1 MPDKNLDCKKSAK
14 FNFNSLLT
22 MKKIKK
28 KKVAKKKKPIARK
41 IVVAP
46 MSQEKFDEL
55 MAKIKAI

>member
-1 MPDKNLDCKKSAK
+1 MPDKNSDYKKSTK

-28 KKVAKKKKPIARK
+28 KKVVIKKKSIVRK
-41 IVVAP
+41 KAVAP
-46 MSQEKFDEL
+46 MSQEKFDKL

>member
-1 MPDKNLDCKKSAK
+1 
-14 FNFNSLLT
+14 

-28 KKVAKKKKPIARK
+28 KKVVIKKKSIVRK
-41 IVVAP
+41 KAVAP